1 MKKNLFYLFLSLF
14 VLVFGQIYEHFSH
27 GVYSNYMIFAFLFPL
42 LGLFLPNFLLRVLPK
57 KGAEKSKGNK
67 GEKERSSGS
76 VTDEKNFSF
85 WKWGIATLTV
95 GSLYKGILEIYGT
108 SSHLELSYLIV
119 GCGFCLLGC
128 ILFFTGVKREENIST
143 SQRKAAP

>member
-42 LGLFLPNFLLRVLPK
+42 LGLFLPNFLLCLLPK

-67 GEKERSSGS
+67 GE
-76 VTDEKNFSF
+76 
-85 WKWGIATLTV
+85 
-95 GSLYKGILEIYGT
+95 KGILEIYGT

>member
-1 MKKNLFYLFLSLF
+1 MKKTLSYLFLSLF
-14 VLVFGQIYEHFSH
+14 VLLFGQIYEHFSH
-27 GVYSNYMIFAFLFPL
+27 GVYSNYMLFAFLFPL
-42 LGLFLPNFLLRVLPK
+42 LGLFLPNLLLRLLPK
-57 KGAEKSKGNK
+57 KDVAKS
-67 GEKERSSGS
+67 ERCTWSMERSSTSLTG
-76 VTDEKNFSF
+76 EKNFSF

-128 ILFFTGVKREENIST
+128 ILFFTGVKREEELSIP
-143 SQRKAAP
+143 QRRTEP

>member
-1 MKKNLFYLFLSLF
+1 MKKTLSYLFLSLF
-14 VLVFGQIYEHFSH
+14 VLLFGQIYEHFSH
-27 GVYSNYMIFAFLFPL
+27 GVYSNYMLFAFLFPL
-42 LGLFLPNFLLRVLPK
+42 LGLFLPNLLLRLLPK
-57 KGAEKSKGNK
+57 KDVAKS
-67 GEKERSSGS
+67 ERCTWSMERSSTSLTG
-76 VTDEKNFSF
+76 EKNFSF

-128 ILFFTGVKREENIST
+128 ILFFTGVKREEELST
-143 SQRKAAP
+143 PQRRTEP

>member
-1 MKKNLFYLFLSLF
+1 MKKNLFYLFFSLF

-42 LGLFLPNFLLRVLPK
+42 LGLFLPNLLLCLLPK
-57 KGAEKSKGNK
+57 KGAEKSKGNN

>member
-42 LGLFLPNFLLRVLPK
+42 LGLFLSNFLLRLLPK
-57 KGAEKSKGNK
+57 KGA
-67 GEKERSSGS
+67 GEKERFSGS
-76 VTDEKNFSF
+76 VTGEKTFSF

>member
-1 MKKNLFYLFLSLF
+1 MKKNLFYLFFSLF

-42 LGLFLPNFLLRVLPK
+42 LGLFLPNFLLRLLPK
-57 KGAEKSKGNK
+57 KGAEKSKGST
-67 GEKERSSGS
+67 GEKERFSGS
-76 VTDEKNFSF
+76 LTGEKNFSF

-108 SSHLELSYLIV
+108 SSNLELSYLIV
-119 GCGFCLLGC
+119 GCGFCL
-128 ILFFTGVKREENIST
+128 FFTGVKREEELSIP
-143 SQRKAAP
+143 QRKAEP

>member
-42 LGLFLPNFLLRVLPK
+42 LGLFLPNFLLRLLPK
-57 KGAEKSKGNK
+57 KGAEKSKGNI

-76 VTDEKNFSF
+76 VTD
-85 WKWGIATLTV
+85 
-95 GSLYKGILEIYGT
+95 
-108 SSHLELSYLIV
+108 
-119 GCGFCLLGC
+119 
-128 ILFFTGVKREENIST
+128 
-143 SQRKAAP
+143 RKSVV